1 MAFIFTFYL
10 PSNKILSAFKYL
22 NIFCYNIFLKK
33 RVFIPVG
40 NKRSGIP
47 GNIKLIILFSLI
59 LVCLILALI
68 LRHLI
73 FDESD
78 IVKSAFIVTLI
89 VLSAILIS
97 LLLIIA
103 FTFKNVYSTIYIKG
117 RQLEHCFNEL
127 EKIKKYDTQK
137 TEFFTNISHELKT
150 PLSVILGA
158 IQLLEQNNSITTIE
172 RRKSGKN
179 LQIIKQN
186 SYRLLRLINN
196 FLDISRIDSGYAKL
210 CMTNCNMVQ
219 LIKEISASVE
229 PYAELKHL
237 NLEFI
242 SETDELIAAVDIDK
256 IERVILNLLSNA
268 IKFTPTGGNITISV
282 QEENNKNVIISVKD
296 TGVGVPKNLSEKI
309 FERFG
314 QVGNSFTREHEG
326 TGIGLY
332 LVKSFVDLHDGSI
345 ELDSKENSGS
355 EFTITLPIRNAST
368 PSECTGS
375 VNNKEQKRV
384 IETINIELSDIYSAV
399 S

>member
-1 MAFIFTFYL
+1 M
-10 PSNKILSAFKYL
+10 FK
-22 NIFCYNIFLKK
+22 
-33 RVFIPVG
+33 
-40 NKRSGIP
+40 S
-47 GNIKLIILFSLI
+47 
-59 LVCLILALI
+59 
-68 LRHLI
+68 
-73 FDESD
+73 
-78 IVKSAFIVTLI
+78 T
-89 VLSAILIS
+89 
-97 LLLIIA
+97 
-103 FTFKNVYSTIYIKG
+103 YSIIYIKG

-127 EKIKKYDTQK
+127 EKLKKYDVKK

-158 IQLLEQNNSITTIE
+158 IQLLEQNNHLATTE

-196 FLDISRIDSGYAKL
+196 FLDISRIDSGYAKV
-210 CMTNCNMVQ
+210 CMTNCNIVQ

-229 PYAELKHL
+229 PNAELKKL
-237 NLEFI
+237 NLQFI
-242 SETDELIAAVDIDK
+242 SDTPELYTAVDVDK

-268 IKFTPTGGNITISV
+268 IKFTPANGSITISV
-282 QEENNKNVIISVKD
+282 GKEENRNVVISVKD
-296 TGVGVPKNLSEKI
+296 TGVGIPKNLSEKI

-314 QVGNSFTREHEG
+314 QVGNSYTREQEG

-345 ELDSKENSGS
+345 ELISKENSGS
-355 EFTITLPIRNAST
+355 EFIITLPLRIIEES
-368 PSECTGS
+368 SE
-375 VNNKEQKRV
+375 NLYPLHQKEPDRV

>member
-1 MAFIFTFYL
+1 M
-10 PSNKILSAFKYL
+10 N
-22 NIFCYNIFLKK
+22 
-33 RVFIPVG
+33 R
-40 NKRSGIP
+40 KRSGTP
-47 GNIKLIILFSLI
+47 GNIKLIIVFSLF
-59 LVCLILALI
+59 LVCLILALMLVNLLINKSIFTKSFSMAAVIGLSII
-68 LRHLI
+68 LLG
-73 FDESD
+73 
-78 IVKSAFIVTLI
+78 
-89 VLSAILIS
+89 
-97 LLLIIA
+97 LLLIIGLM
-103 FTFKNVYSTIYIKG
+103 FKKAYLIVYIKG

-127 EKIKKYDTQK
+127 EKIKKYDIQK

-158 IQLLEQNNSITTIE
+158 IQLLEQNNPLSTVE

-210 CMTNCNMVQ
+210 CMTNCNIVQ

-237 NLEFI
+237 NLQFV
-242 SETDELIAAVDIDK
+242 SEMEELNTAVDIDK

-268 IKFTPTGGNITISV
+268 IKFTPTGGSITISV
-282 QEENNKNVIISVKD
+282 QKEENKNVIISVKD
-296 TGVGVPKNLSEKI
+296 TGVGIPRNLSEKI

-314 QVGNSFTREHEG
+314 QVGNSYTRQQEG

-332 LVKSFVDLHDGSI
+332 LVKSFVDLHDGII
-345 ELDSKENSGS
+345 ELKSNENTGS
-355 EFTITLPIRNAST
+355 EFIITLPIKYIET
-368 PSECTGS
+368 PAESLNS
-375 VNNKEQKRV
+375 ANHKEQKRV